1 MASKKAVAPATSPD
15 VTKGELGKGLDAAAI
30 TDQLLGQSPVF
41 PVTIQVT
48 NALPRTL
55 VIAQAVPALVI
66 ESEKSGEHACYSHG
80 QLYDVVFGIV
90 ATADLLD
97 QEKIG
102 TVTVVTPVV
111 QGAS

>member
-1 MASKKAVAPATSPD
+1 MASKKAVAPATGPD
-15 VTKGELGKGLDAAAI
+15 VSKGELGKGLDAAAI
-30 TDQLLGQSPVF
+30 TDQLLGGEPKF
-41 PVTIQVT
+41 PVAIQVT

-66 ESEKSGEHACYSHG
+66 ESQMSAEHTCHSHG

-102 TVTVVTPVV
+102 TVTVVKPVV